1 VGSDPS
7 IDTELNNTQEEKES
21 QESLIA
27 IWTTSPEI
35 IRIEDS
41 PSIEV
46 GLNQTR
52 EFDSEESMNM
62 PPKSQTTKIMS
73 DSRDL
78 SQMFVS
84 QNTLELSKDGDRDAD
99 GDGEP
104 SISSDEEIS
113 STNKSFR
120 RPLRKS
126 RNFVG
131 GIVNDIW
138 VQRVMILLIVINA
151 IMMGVGTFDFIT
163 DSPERTDIFEKT
175 DLVFLIVFTV
185 EAAMQLYFHGIALF
199 LDGWLVF
206 DFVIIS
212 LSWAFAGIQVI
223 RAFRVFRAFRLL
235 TRVPILKNL
244 TVALLNVIPRI
255 SAIAMLLALIM
266 YIFAVMFTQM
276 FKDMYEL
283 QQTEENFFSRLD
295 STFLTLFSIMTLD
308 AWSECARDVMDT
320 YTWAWL
326 PFVTYVIISGFV
338 VVNLIIAVICDA
350 ISSLHG
356 NEKKMMDGESLH
368 NSVEANAPGTLT
380 LEGKLRAVTH
390 RVDLLDSH
398 IEELA
403 KLQEQTMLTMKSI
416 SHRLEHMTNGE
427 GSEGGQSTSLP
438 PVRRLYRKLSNS
450 KRGKNVKSEAVEGQL
465 INKSSRSTGEA

>member
-1 VGSDPS
+1 
-7 IDTELNNTQEEKES
+7 
-21 QESLIA
+21 
-27 IWTTSPEI
+27 
-35 IRIEDS
+35 
-41 PSIEV
+41 
-46 GLNQTR
+46 
-52 EFDSEESMNM
+52 
-62 PPKSQTTKIMS
+62 MS

-84 QNTLELSKDGDRDAD
+84 QKTLEASKDGDRD
-99 GDGEP
+99 GDEEP

-113 STNKSFR
+113 STKKSCGH
-120 RPLRKS
+120 PLRKS

-131 GIVNDIW
+131 GIVNNLW

-151 IMMGVGTFDFIT
+151 IMMGVGTFDFVT
-163 DSPERTDIFEKT
+163 DYPETTDIFEKV
-175 DLVFLIVFTV
+175 DLAFLIVFTV
-185 EAAMQLYFHGIALF
+185 EASMQLYFHGIAMF
-199 LDGWLVF
+199 LDGWLLF

-276 FKDMYEL
+276 FGDMYEL
-283 QQTEENFFSRLD
+283 QQTDVNFFSRMD
-295 STFLTLFSIMTLD
+295 STFLTLFQIMTLD
-308 AWSECARDVMDT
+308 NWAECARDVMDT

-326 PFVTYVIISGFV
+326 PFVAYVIISGFI

-356 NEKKMMDGESLH
+356 NDRKMMSGESFIH
-368 NSVEANAPGTLT
+368 DSVEADAPATLT
-380 LEGKLRAVTH
+380 LEGKLSDVTR
-390 RVDLLDSH
+390 RVALLDSH
-398 IEELA
+398 VEELT
-403 KLQEQTMLTMKSI
+403 KLQEQTMLTMKII
-416 SHRLEHMTNGE
+416 SQRLEHMVNGE
-427 GSEGGQSTSLP
+427 GSEEGQSNSLP
-438 PVRRLYRKLSNS
+438 PVRKIYRKLSHS
-450 KRGKNVKSEAVEGQL
+450 KRRVKLKSEAVEDQSVL
-465 INKSSRSTGEA
+465 KSSASVREA